1 MPVRDALQALT
12 EQLAASPCLLLTAG
26 FLVAFLEAAAI
37 VGLLVP
43 GIFLLF
49 LIAALVGWDPSMM
62 VAMSVAFALGAMAGD
77 GLSFALGRRYR
88 ARLAAL
94 PPTSRSGRWLDTGR
108 AFFRRHGGRSVFIA
122 RFVGPVRPIV
132 PVVAGSLGMP
142 AASFV
147 PRMIVASLVWAPAM
161 VIPGALFGQSLEV
174 AAEFGTRVVVLVL
187 LVVLGGWLLVALVR
201 GAYAW
206 GSRRSTWWFKR
217 LGGWLRRHPRF
228 GRLASPLLVPGQR
241 EVIPVLGLAGM
252 LLLSFAALLTV
263 LTLAIVN
270 APPALS
276 EAVST
281 VTASA
286 TLSGS
291 LRTPL
296 ADPVFVVLGLAG
308 SAPVA
313 IALALGVALFLAAAQ
328 RPVALVHWLLAVVLG
343 TALAQG
349 LDGLLGLLPMQV
361 ARPDVAFASLVL
373 MHGFLA
379 VIAAKDLAATQRKW
393 LYLAATAALVLIG
406 FARLYLG
413 RADLYALGVAAAL
426 AVTWL
431 TLVGIAYRV
440 RARPARTRSAWA
452 LVAVFVLLAAGG
464 SVVANGMGYSR
475 VLQGQQQGPP
485 IRSVAEECWWARG
498 RDCDG
503 TELPRRRTVFGDPAG
518 QVFDAQV
525 AADAEVLRSAL
536 DDAGWQALPA
546 LDARAA
552 RAVLARRIDPDR
564 LPHLARDFNGRT
576 QEIARRLPLGDERW
590 AVLRAWRSGWQ
601 LTPDGRPVWLI
612 QVRVAAPTT
621 VAGLFATWRR
631 DASRSGEGVAALRRA
646 GSDWRWRRDG
656 EDGILRADARRA
668 GAGAVSDR
676 PVSADLTA
684 D

>member
-1 MPVRDALQALT
+1 MRDALQTMT
-12 EQLAASPCLLLTAG
+12 EQLAASPGLLLAAG
-26 FLVAFLEAAAI
+26 FLVAFVEAAAI

-49 LIAALVGWDPSMM
+49 LIAALVGWNPSMM
-62 VAMSVAFALGAMAGD
+62 VAMSAAFALGAMAGD
-77 GLSFALGRRYR
+77 GLSYALGRRYR
-88 ARLAAL
+88 HRLAAL
-94 PPTSRSGRWLDTGR
+94 PPTSRSGRWLDSGR

-142 AASFV
+142 AAAFV
-147 PRMIVASLVWAPAM
+147 PRMVIASLLWAPAM

-174 AAEFGTRVVVLVL
+174 AAEFGTRVVVLL
-187 LVVLGGWLLVALVR
+187 LLAVLGGWLLVSLVR

-228 GRLASPLLVPGQR
+228 GRLAGPLLVPGQR
-241 EVIPVLGLAGM
+241 EVIPVLGLAAM
-252 LLLSFAALLTV
+252 LLLSFTALLAV

-276 EAVST
+276 EAVGT
-281 VTASA
+281 VTGAA

-296 ADPVFVVLGLAG
+296 ADPLFVVLGLAG

-313 IALALGVALFLAAAQ
+313 VALGLGVTLFLAAAG
-328 RPVALVHWLLAVVLG
+328 RSVALVHWLLAVVLG

-349 LDGLLGLLPMQV
+349 LYGLLGLLPMRV

-426 AVTWL
+426 AVVWL

-485 IRSVAEECWWARG
+485 VRSVAESCWWSRG

-503 TELPRRRTVFGDPAG
+503 TELPRRRTVFGDPGG

-525 AADAEVLRSAL
+525 AADAEVLRNAL
-536 DDAGWQALPA
+536 DEADWQPLPP
-546 LDARAA
+546 LGVRAI
-552 RAVLARRIDPDR
+552 RAVLARRVDADR

-576 QEIARRLPLGDERW
+576 QEVARRLPLGDDRW

-612 QVRVAAPTT
+612 QVRVVTPTT

-631 DASRSGEGVAALRRA
+631 DASRSDEGIDALRRA

-656 EDGILRADARRA
+656 DEDILRADARRDE
-668 GAGAVSDR
+668 VDR
-676 PVSADLTA
+676 EAPDPTP
-684 D
+684 